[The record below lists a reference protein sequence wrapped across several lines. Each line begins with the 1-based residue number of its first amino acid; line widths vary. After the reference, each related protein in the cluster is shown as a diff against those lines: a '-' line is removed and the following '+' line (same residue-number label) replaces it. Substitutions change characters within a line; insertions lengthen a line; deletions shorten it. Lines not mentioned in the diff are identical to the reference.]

1 MAQEL
6 RERKRRTSN
15 AERRIPNARRVLR
28 HELFH
33 SRLGVGRWTFGV
45 FFLPLVNILLLQ
57 LKRIGDLILTTPA
70 LGALRDKFPDASISL
85 VVSAAVKELLPAI
98 TGVDKVFEVRGKTDD
113 ALDWIALSLGKYD
126 YCIDFTRNDRSS
138 FLTFLSGA
146 RKRITSDHPKLRTK
160 LRARSYNEF
169 VEAPVGFLHTIDYH
183 LALLKP
189 LGIENASRAIRLELP
204 EETIAKADQLLHAAE
219 VGTDFV
225 CFHPGSARAE
235 KFWEASRW
243 AKAIDHCAR
252 ETGLACV
259 LTGGRSS
266 MEQAQIAAIKSAAKS
281 KPIDLSGKTNLLT
294 LAALV
299 RKARLLVTVDSAPM
313 HFAAAWDTAQV
324 VLFGPTNPFHW
335 HPRSESA
342 IVLLGGTDGPVI
354 EFNPKQ
360 RAVPMNQIST
370 EAVID
375 AMESLLSA
383 PAARAL

>member
-1 MAQEL
+1 M
-6 RERKRRTSN
+6 
-15 AERRIPNARRVLR
+15 
-28 HELFH
+28 
-33 SRLGVGRWTFGV
+33 
-45 FFLPLVNILLLQ
+45 NILLIQ

-70 LGALRDKFPDASISL
+70 IAALREKFPDASISL
-85 VVSAAVKELLPAI
+85 VVSSAVTELLPAI
-98 TGVDKVFEVRGKTDD
+98 TGIDKVFEVRGKTDD
-113 ALDWIALSLGKYD
+113 ALDWIALSLGKFD
-126 YCIDFTRNDRSS
+126 YCLDFTRNDRSS

-146 RKRITSDHPKLRTK
+146 RKRITSDHAQLRTK

-169 VEAPVGFLHTIDYH
+169 VEAPVGFLHTVDYH
-183 LALLKP
+183 LALLQP

-204 EETIAKADQLLHAAE
+204 AETIAKADELLRSAG
-219 VGTDFV
+219 VRDDFV

-235 KFWEASRW
+235 KFWDASRW
-243 AKAIDHCAR
+243 AKAIDHCAH
-252 ETGLACV
+252 ETGIACV

-266 MEQAQIAAIKSAAKS
+266 MEQTQISAIKAAAKS

-313 HFAAAWDTAQV
+313 HFAAAWETPQV

-342 IVLLGGTDGPVI
+342 LVLLGGFEGPVT
-354 EFNPKQ
+354 EFNPRQ

-370 EAVID
+370 KSVID

-383 PAARAL
+383 PAAP

>member
-1 MAQEL
+1 M
-6 RERKRRTSN
+6 
-15 AERRIPNARRVLR
+15 
-28 HELFH
+28 
-33 SRLGVGRWTFGV
+33 
-45 FFLPLVNILLLQ
+45 NILLIQ

-70 LGALRDKFPDASISL
+70 IAALRDKFPDASISL

-126 YCIDFTRNDRSS
+126 YCLDFTRNDRSS

-160 LRARSYNEF
+160 LRARSYNKF

-189 LGIENASRAIRLELP
+189 LGIENASRTIRLELP
-204 EETIAKADQLLHAAE
+204 DETLAKANQLLHSA
-219 VGTDFV
+219 GIRSDFV
-225 CFHPGSARAE
+225 CFHPGSARTE
-235 KFWEASRW
+235 KFWDASRW

-252 ETGLACV
+252 ETGIACV

-266 MEQAQIAAIKSAAKS
+266 MEQAQISAIKAAAKS

-313 HFAAAWDTAQV
+313 HFAAAWDTPQV

-335 HPRSESA
+335 HPLTGSA
-342 IVLLGGTDGPVI
+342 VILLGETAVPVT
-354 EFNPKQ
+354 EFKPKQ

-383 PAARAL
+383 PAATAL

>member
-1 MAQEL
+1 M
-6 RERKRRTSN
+6 
-15 AERRIPNARRVLR
+15 
-28 HELFH
+28 
-33 SRLGVGRWTFGV
+33 
-45 FFLPLVNILLLQ
+45 NILLIQ

-70 LGALRDKFPDASISL
+70 IAALRDKFPRASISL
-85 VVSAAVKELLPAI
+85 VVSPAVKELLPAI
-98 TGVDKVFEVRGKTDD
+98 TGIDKVFEVRGKTDD

-126 YCIDFTRNDRSS
+126 YCLDFTRNDRSS

-169 VEAPVGFLHTIDYH
+169 VEAPVGFLHTVDYH

-204 EETIAKADQLLHAAE
+204 EESVTKADQFLHAAK
-219 VGTDFV
+219 VGPDFV

-235 KFWEASRW
+235 KFWEANRW
-243 AKAIDHCAR
+243 AEVIDHCAR
-252 ETGLACV
+252 ETGMASV
-259 LTGGRSS
+259 LTGGRSPI
-266 MEQAQIAAIKSAAKS
+266 EQAQIAAIKAAAKS
-281 KPIDLSGKTNLLT
+281 NPIDLSGKTNLLI

-313 HFAAAWDTAQV
+313 HFAAAWDTPQV

-342 IVLLGGTDGPVI
+342 IVLLGGNDGPMT
-354 EFNPKQ
+354 EFDPKQ
-360 RAVPMNQIST
+360 RAAPMNEIST
-370 EAVID
+370 QTVID
-375 AMESLLSA
+375 AMEALLSA
-383 PAARAL
+383 PAAPLL